1 MEMSPALKKYWPW
14 AAGGLVGIYIVYK
27 YVGSSS
33 TIATTTSSGLDPAAL
48 AYQSQQNQLQAQ
60 TSVAMAQVQTQ
71 ADAQTAAQNLAMSTL
86 NAQSTVAN
94 MNAETAYNTALG
106 STASSV
112 GSSIAQVIQAQ
123 SLLPATAINAAMNN
137 NQTALQASAATAI
150 AGINETAAIT
160 AVPAGVISSE
170 INQQTAANKDF
181 YTSLTNSGNQV
192 VAANMAAMGNS
203 TQAFGSYAAQASPLI
218 VNSVGTSAAS
228 QVSSVATTAS
238 NAAAANASSS
248 NAFWGSVGTIGAYAL
263 MY

>member
-1 MEMSPALKKYWPW
+1 MEITTALKEHWPI
-14 AAGGLVGIYIVYK
+14 ALGATVGLYIVYK
-27 YVGSSS
+27 YMSGNSASS
-33 TIATTTSSGLDPAAL
+33 ASGVTYGVLG
-48 AYQSQQNQLQAQ
+48 YQGQQNQLQAQ

-71 ADAQTAAQNLAMSTL
+71 ANAQTAAQNLAMATL

-112 GSSIAQVIQAQ
+112 GNSIAQDIQAQ
-123 SLLPATAINAAMNN
+123 SLLPAEAINAAMNN

-150 AGINETAAIT
+150 AGINQTAAIT

-192 VAANMAAMGNS
+192 VASNMAAMAS
-203 TQAFGSYAAQASPLI
+203 TSQAFGSYAAQSSPLI

-263 MY
+263 MYG